1 MESKSE
7 KLTRIFLSSASLNLF
22 LNVRKEVSSDGS
34 VVTVFYYNGD
44 MKESHRSGLVRYLYS
59 DTGTWLTTHP
69 DGREVTHFSN
79 GQTEVRE
86 GFINI

>member
-1 MESKSE
+1 M
-7 KLTRIFLSSASLNLF
+7 
-22 LNVRKEVSSDGS
+22 SSDGG

-69 DGREVTHFSN
+69 DGREVTQFSN
-79 GQTEVRE
+79 GQTEVS
-86 GFINI
+86 GGVIY